1 MSFKGVL
8 ICVLGPKSEWFWDW
22 NTLKKVG
29 GLASNIS
36 LVDGCPKSTSKLSIG
51 LWTWKSDHFPLV
63 MKEINN
69 QGQNGLSREPGV
81 SLWALLDT
89 PNPLYTFPL
98 RQGDENEIIGPF
110 YVVKKIRTKVL
121 FEQCL
126 NLLSI
131 FHSWV
136 MLSPADYCWALLSA
150 CWVMLITAVRCW
162 VCLALPNTAEHSWDL
177 LSVFWLLLSVAE
189 HCWALLSSTQQYS
202 AGLCRTQQL

>member
-1 MSFKGVL
+1 MKIGSFAP
-8 ICVLGPKSEWFWDW
+8 CV
-22 NTLKKVG
+22 N
-29 GLASNIS
+29 
-36 LVDGCPKSTSKLSIG
+36 
-51 LWTWKSDHFPLV
+51 
-63 MKEINN
+63 EING

-131 FHSWV
+131 FHS
-136 MLSPADYCWALLSA
+136 
-150 CWVMLITAVRCW
+150 
-162 VCLALPNTAEHSWDL
+162 
-177 LSVFWLLLSVAE
+177 
-189 HCWALLSSTQQYS
+189 
-202 AGLCRTQQL
+202 